1 MIRTCISCGCT
12 DTNACMTA
20 NGPCHWVC
28 HEPPICSAPACAAI
42 LEALEDDIEA
52 SAPDNDDPF
61 VRHRLA
67 CLHEKKLF
75 TDQVNWYCTECGTHA
90 RDEAA

>member
-1 MIRTCISCGCT
+1 MKRVCIGCGCT

-20 NGPCHWVC
+20 MGPCHWIC

-52 SAPDNDDPF
+52 PPADNDPYAGQ
-61 VRHRLA
+61 R
-67 CLHEKKLF
+67 CLHEKKLY
-75 TDQVNWYCTECGTHA
+75 TDQVNWYCTDCRTRS